1 MEIPIN
7 CDNCDLMTVEGEY
20 GEPTC
25 PFGLVIRCASKKHPA
40 CPLRPSAQPHGNRY
54 FEEAD
59 AELKD
64 AARSGKAFIQWE
76 ALRQIALNLARIAD
90 SLEEKKDV

>member
-1 MEIPIN
+1 M
-7 CDNCDLMTVEGEY
+7 G
-20 GEPTC
+20 
-25 PFGLVIRCASKKHPA
+25 K
-40 CPLRPSAQPHGNRY
+40 Y

-64 AARSGKAFIQWE
+64 ATRSGKAFIQWE